1 MRAVVVESLGGP
13 EVLNVREVPRP
24 SPAAGEALIQVH
36 RAGVNYTDLGRRERG
51 WRFPRQPLP
60 VIPGWE
66 IAGRRVS
73 DGVRVVGLL
82 TTGTGGYAEYGVVPD
97 RLTVPIPDGVE
108 DAAALAVLVQG
119 LTAWHALVSAAR
131 VQAGET
137 VAVTAAAGGVGS
149 LAIQIARLRGAA
161 RVIAV
166 ASTEDK
172 RRLTLGLG
180 ADAAIDGTPEGFAD
194 RLREANN
201 GASVD
206 VVLESVGGPIVD
218 AALTA
223 LAHGGRLVAYGQA
236 SGASN
241 VVSLDGLMDNSIG
254 VIGYWALPPHA
265 RPRRHPTH
273 HQTPAGAP
281 RERTAAPRPGTIIPN
296 RRHRPSP
303 HQHCHPSDGR
313 QGHASRRRGGMVRR
327 TALNRGP
334 APTLGGVLAEE
345 DSGKHGG
352 MATPVAGSGR
362 PRGQGVG
369 RGSPHQ
375 ELPQTRT
382 RLARPASSPTR
393 RRLADREL
401 GPDVLN
407 AAADRRLAVRLGT
420 RSPPQRPRSL

>member
-1 MRAVVVESLGGP
+1 MKTPEPLMRAVVVESLGGP

-24 SPAAGEALIQVH
+24 SPAAGEALIEVH

-97 RLTVPIPDGVE
+97 KLTVPIPDGVE

-149 LAIQIARLRGAA
+149 LAIQIARLQGAA

-206 VVLESVGGPIVD
+206 VVLDSVGGPIVD

-241 VVSLDGLMDNSIG
+241 IVSLDDLMDHSIG
-254 VIGYWALPPHA
+254 VFGYWALPHM
-265 RPRRHPTH
+265 HDL
-273 HQTPAGAP
+273 AG
-281 RERTAAPRPGTIIPN
+281 T
-296 RRHRPSP
+296 
-303 HQHCHPSDGR
+303 
-313 QGHASRRRGGMVRR
+313 RR
-327 TALNRGP
+327 TIKHLLRHLANERLRTVQGP
-334 APTLGGVLAEE
+334 SFPIGDTAQAHTSIATRATVGKVTLVVDEAAW
-345 DSGKHGG
+345 S
-352 MATPVAGSGR
+352 AG
-362 PRGQGVG
+362 Q
-369 RGSPHQ
+369 H
-375 ELPQTRT
+375 
-382 RLARPASSPTR
+382 
-393 RRLADREL
+393 
-401 GPDVLN
+401 
-407 AAADRRLAVRLGT
+407 
-420 RSPPQRPRSL
+420 